1 MLRRP
6 PTKITLTQEDL
17 ASFDERKAKRDHQ
30 KRQEEYL
37 AAMNSQN
44 KGRQIESAED
54 WAVNVSSHRNLGS
67 TASAVGSQAHGSVPV
82 SVWGELM
89 GLFKVGHVPASQQ
102 PIANGFQMSQCRLLK
117 SNLLPSR

>member
-44 KGRQIESAED
+44 STNLENGAKIAD
-54 WAVNVSSHRNLGS
+54 VSG
-67 TASAVGSQAHGSVPV
+67 ASKKDARSRAQRI
-82 SVWGELM
+82 
-89 GLFKVGHVPASQQ
+89 GL
-102 PIANGFQMSQCRLLK
+102 
-117 SNLLPSR
+117 